1 MKIAHVQVIPQLS
14 GAQQISL
21 DLLSSL
27 NYESN
32 DLYMICG
39 EIKEVNSDFLE
50 KFNSIGVTIIEV
62 PNLKRELGKH
72 DFFAFIEL
80 YRIFKKFNFDI
91 IYTNSTKPA
100 ILARIAARM
109 SGCKKIIHTVHG
121 IAFHKHIPILKRIL
135 YYFAEL
141 FSVYFGHENISVNK
155 YYNKFYP
162 FAKTKTIYNGVDF
175 SKFLVEKKS
184 SELNGLNFS
193 FFARLDEQ
201 KNPIEFIEAI
211 HLLNSEGIL
220 DINKDVIFTL
230 AGDGELKSECC
241 DLIKI
246 YGLESKINVIG
257 WVTDKNKFLNTI
269 DVICQ
274 PSKWEAFGLTFVES
288 AYFGIPAIATKVEGI
303 PEVVLDG
310 KTGLL
315 YDGGAQGLKECMK
328 QFVNNRSLVHELG
341 EMARKRAL
349 EVFSKQD
356 MVNNYHEIYFEK

>member
-27 NYESN
+27 NYENN

-91 IYTNSTKPA
+91 IHTNSTKPA

-141 FSVYFGHENISVNK
+141 FSVYFGH
-155 YYNKFYP
+155 
-162 FAKTKTIYNGVDF
+162 
-175 SKFLVEKKS
+175 
-184 SELNGLNFS
+184 
-193 FFARLDEQ
+193 
-201 KNPIEFIEAI
+201 
-211 HLLNSEGIL
+211 
-220 DINKDVIFTL
+220 
-230 AGDGELKSECC
+230 
-241 DLIKI
+241 
-246 YGLESKINVIG
+246 
-257 WVTDKNKFLNTI
+257 
-269 DVICQ
+269 
-274 PSKWEAFGLTFVES
+274 
-288 AYFGIPAIATKVEGI
+288 
-303 PEVVLDG
+303 
-310 KTGLL
+310 
-315 YDGGAQGLKECMK
+315 
-328 QFVNNRSLVHELG
+328 
-341 EMARKRAL
+341 
-349 EVFSKQD
+349 
-356 MVNNYHEIYFEK
+356 